1 MKLSTERLARNQTL
15 FREVNERVN
24 EIRPSTVSFGEF
36 VCECSDP
43 NCTQSLSVAA
53 GEYEAVR
60 SNPKHFM
67 VARGH
72 EMTEVERVVFNNDR
86 FLVVEKTV
94 ETGFMAES
102 DPRSSAGGKQHESQG
117 REAGRE
123 PADVTER

>member
-1 MKLSTERLARNQTL
+1 MRLSTEQLARHQTL

-24 EIRPSTVSFGEF
+24 EVRPSTVSFGEF

-43 NCTQSLSVAA
+43 SCTKSLSVAA

-60 SNPKHFM
+60 ANPKRFI

-72 EMTEVERVVFNNDR
+72 EVREVERVVFDNDR

-94 ETGFMAES
+94 ETEFMAET
-102 DPRSSAGGKQHESQG
+102 DPRS
-117 REAGRE
+117 
-123 PADVTER
+123 PA

>member
-1 MKLSTERLARNQTL
+1 MNLSTERLARNQTL

-24 EIRPSTVSFGEF
+24 EVMTPTVSFREF
-36 VCECSDP
+36 VCECGDP

-72 EMTEVERVVFNNDR
+72 GMTEVERAVFNNDR
-86 FLVVEKTV
+86 FLTVEKTV

-102 DPRSSAGGKQHESQG
+102 DPRSNEEG
-117 REAGRE
+117 
-123 PADVTER
+123 

>member
-1 MKLSTERLARNQTL
+1 MELSTKRLARNQTL

-24 EIRPSTVSFGEF
+24 DLRRSTVSFAEF

-43 NCTQSLSVAA
+43 GCTKSLSVAA

-60 SNPKHFM
+60 SNPKRFM

-72 EMTEVERVVFNNDR
+72 EIREVERVVFDNDR

-94 ETGFMAES
+94 ETEFMAES
-102 DPRSSAGGKQHESQG
+102 DPRSSAEG
-117 REAGRE
+117 
-123 PADVTER
+123 